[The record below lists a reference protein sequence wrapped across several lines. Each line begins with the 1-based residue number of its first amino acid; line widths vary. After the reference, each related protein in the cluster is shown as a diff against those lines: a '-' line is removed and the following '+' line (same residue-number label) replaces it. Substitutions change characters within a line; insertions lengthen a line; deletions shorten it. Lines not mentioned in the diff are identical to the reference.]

1 MKRIGIGADCKGMKN
16 EQPRSLS
23 AEDLTAYVDG
33 ELGWW
38 RRTRLR
44 RHLRRCEPCRR
55 YVEQV
60 SGIVG
65 SLRASEPTDTLG
77 GDIRA
82 DLRREYADWAARR
95 RSDTS

>member
-1 MKRIGIGADCKGMKN
+1 MEN
-16 EQPRSLS
+16 EHRRSLS
-23 AEDLTAYVDG
+23 AEDLSAYVDG

-38 RRTRLR
+38 RRVRVR

-65 SLRASEPTDTLG
+65 SLRAFEAPDTLD

-82 DLRREYADWAARR
+82 DLRRAYADWVAGR
-95 RSDTS
+95 RSDSS